1 MKRLSEFIVKK
12 RNIILVIAVLLL
24 IPSAIGYARTKV
36 NYDLL
41 SYLPS
46 DAESM
51 IAQTSLSDDFELAS
65 TGMLV
70 VEHMPDKNVAKLKK
84 EIKQIDGVKDVLWRG
99 DVIDLSIPKEILPKD
114 VKEMLYSKESTLMV
128 ITFQEDTAS
137 QRTMDAIQKIKG
149 YADKECYLGGFSA
162 ITEDTKDLMNQETP
176 LYAITAIGLCVIVL
190 FMGLESTIAPF
201 VFVLGMIFPI
211 AYNFGTNFFLGEISY
226 ITKALAL
233 VLQLGVTMDYS
244 IFLLHRFQEEKNKCS
259 HREEAMSNAIQ
270 ATFSSITSSSITT
283 IAGFLALCG
292 MQLTLGKDI
301 GIVMAKGVIFGVL
314 STIIILPSL
323 LMRFDRYIVKWH
335 HPILLK
341 EPKMLPSFLTK
352 HYKSIPIVFLLIF
365 IPMSYAQAHTNV
377 YYDLNSTMPQS
388 FPSVIGTNK
397 LKDQFHMTTT
407 HFLLV
412 DESLK
417 NYQIKDICDQVEQL
431 DGVYSV
437 VSYES
442 IIGGGIPEQLE
453 PEAIKNI
460 LQNGGKKMILV
471 NSTFQSA
478 TDEENE
484 QLNKIDDI
492 MHQYDQ
498 TAVIAGEGSLTRD
511 LITTTDIDFKMV
523 NMLSVAAIFIIIAI
537 TFRSL
542 FLPIVL
548 VASIEFAIS
557 INMGIPY
564 FTGSTLPFIA
574 SIVIGTI
581 QLGATV
587 DYAILMTTRYKE
599 ELLLGNNVVNA
610 AKEAAT
616 KSAPSII
623 TSGLSFF
630 AACIGVSFISKM
642 DLIKSLCMLISR
654 GAIISMLVILLVLPA
669 LLIVCHKLIEKTT
682 KDWPKADLK

>member
-70 VEHMPDKNVAKLKK
+70 VEHMPDKNVAKLKE

-201 VFVLGMIFPI
+201 VFVLGIIFPI

-335 HPILLK
+335 HTILLK

>member
-70 VEHMPDKNVAKLKK
+70 VEHMPDKNVAKLKE

-453 PEAIKNI
+453 PETIKNI

-599 ELLLGNNVVNA
+599 ELLLENNVVNA

-682 KDWPKADLK
+682 KDWPKADLI

>member
-65 TGMLV
+65 IGMLV
-70 VEHMPDKNVAKLKK
+70 VEHMPDKNVAKLKE

-149 YADKECYLGGFSA
+149 YAAKECYLGGFSA

-453 PEAIKNI
+453 PETIKNI

-599 ELLLGNNVVNA
+599 ELLLENNVVNA

-682 KDWPKADLK
+682 KDWPKADLI

>member
-1 MKRLSEFIVKK
+1 
-12 RNIILVIAVLLL
+12 
-24 IPSAIGYARTKV
+24 
-36 NYDLL
+36 
-41 SYLPS
+41 
-46 DAESM
+46 
-51 IAQTSLSDDFELAS
+51 
-65 TGMLV
+65 
-70 VEHMPDKNVAKLKK
+70 
-84 EIKQIDGVKDVLWRG
+84 
-99 DVIDLSIPKEILPKD
+99 
-114 VKEMLYSKESTLMV
+114 
-128 ITFQEDTAS
+128 
-137 QRTMDAIQKIKG
+137 
-149 YADKECYLGGFSA
+149 
-162 ITEDTKDLMNQETP
+162 
-176 LYAITAIGLCVIVL
+176 
-190 FMGLESTIAPF
+190 
-201 VFVLGMIFPI
+201 MIFPI

-335 HPILLK
+335 HTILLK

>member
-70 VEHMPDKNVAKLKK
+70 VEHMPDKNVAKLKE

-453 PEAIKNI
+453 PKAIKNI

-548 VASIEFAIS
+548 VASIEFAIC

>member
-70 VEHMPDKNVAKLKK
+70 VEHMPDKNVAKLKE

-548 VASIEFAIS
+548 VASIEFAIC

>member
-70 VEHMPDKNVAKLKK
+70 VEHMPDKNVAKLKE

-259 HREEAMSNAIQ
+259 QREEAMSNAIQ

-341 EPKMLPSFLTK
+341 EPRMLPSFLTK

>member
-65 TGMLV
+65 IGMLV
-70 VEHMPDKNVAKLKK
+70 VEHMPDKNVAKLKE

-335 HPILLK
+335 HTILLK

>member
-12 RNIILVIAVLLL
+12 RNIIHVIAVLLL

-70 VEHMPDKNVAKLKK
+70 VEHMPDKNVAKLKE

-259 HREEAMSNAIQ
+259 QREEAMSNAIQ

-453 PEAIKNI
+453 PKAIKNI

-682 KDWPKADLK
+682 KDWPKADLI

>member
-1 MKRLSEFIVKK
+1 MKHFSDFIDKK
-12 RNIILVIAVLLL
+12 RNMILIIAILLL
-24 IPSAIGYARTKV
+24 IPSALGYARTKV

-41 SYLPS
+41 SYLPA

-51 IAQTSLSDDFELAS
+51 IAQKALGDDFELAS

-70 VEHMPDKNVAKLKK
+70 VEHMPDKNVATLKEDIAK
-84 EIKQIDGVKDVLWRG
+84 IDGVKKVLWRG
-99 DVIDLSIPKEILPKD
+99 DVLDLSIPKEILPKD
-114 VKEMLYSKESTLMV
+114 IKDMLYSKESTLMV
-128 ITFQEDTAS
+128 ITFEEDTAS
-137 QRTMDAIQKIKG
+137 QKTMDAIKTIKG

-162 ITEDTKDLMNQETP
+162 ITEDTKDLINSETP
-176 LYAITAIGLCVIVL
+176 LYGVTAIALCVIVL
-190 FMGLESTIAPF
+190 FLGLESNVAPF

-244 IFLLHRFQEEKNKCS
+244 IFLLHRYQEEKNKCE

-283 IAGFLALCG
+283 IAGFLALCA

-301 GIVMAKGVIFGVL
+301 GIVMAKGVVFGVL

-323 LMRFDRYIVKWH
+323 LMKCDRYIIKWH
-335 HPILLK
+335 HPIILK
-341 EPKMLPSFLTK
+341 EPKKLPGFLTR
-352 HYKSIPIVFLLIF
+352 HYKSIPVVFLLIF
-365 IPMSYAQAHTNV
+365 IPMIYAQANTNV
-377 YYDLNSTMPQS
+377 YYDLNATMPAS

-412 DESLK
+412 DEKLE
-417 NYQIKDICDQVEQL
+417 NYQIKDICHQVEQL
-431 DGVYSV
+431 EGVYSV
-437 VSYES
+437 ISYES
-442 IIGGGIPEQLE
+442 LIGPGIPSQFE
-453 PEAIKNI
+453 PEAVKNI
-460 LQNGGKKMILV
+460 LQNGGRKMILV
-471 NSTFQSA
+471 NSTYSSA

-484 QLNKIDDI
+484 QLNKIDTI
-492 MHQYDQ
+492 LHSYDAN
-498 TAVIAGEGSLTRD
+498 AVIAGEGSLTRD

-523 NMLSVAAIFIIIAI
+523 NILSVAAIFVIIAL
-537 TFRSL
+537 TFKSL
-542 FLPIVL
+542 ALPVIL
-548 VASIEFAIS
+548 VATIEFAIC

-599 ELLLGNNVVNA
+599 ELSNGSNVIVA

-654 GAIISMLVILLVLPA
+654 GAIISMIVILLVLPA
-669 LLIVCHKLIEKTT
+669 LLIICHKLIEKTT
-682 KDWPKADLK
+682 KNWPKAQLK

>member
-70 VEHMPDKNVAKLKK
+70 VEHMPDKNVAKLKE

-335 HPILLK
+335 HTILLK

>member
-1 MKRLSEFIVKK
+1 MKRLREFIVKK

-70 VEHMPDKNVAKLKK
+70 VEHMPDKNVAKLKE

-442 IIGGGIPEQLE
+442 IIGGGIPKQLE

-511 LITTTDIDFKMV
+511 LITTTDIDFEMV

>member
-65 TGMLV
+65 IGMLV
-70 VEHMPDKNVAKLKK
+70 VEHMPDKNVAKLKE

-335 HPILLK
+335 HTILLK
-341 EPKMLPSFLTK
+341 EPKMLPSFITK